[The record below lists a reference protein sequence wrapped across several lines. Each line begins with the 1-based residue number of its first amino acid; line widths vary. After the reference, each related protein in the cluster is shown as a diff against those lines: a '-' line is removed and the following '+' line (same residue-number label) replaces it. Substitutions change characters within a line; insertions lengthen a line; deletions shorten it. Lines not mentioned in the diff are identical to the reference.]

1 MEMFYKIGSVMK
13 EKGINP
19 LGGIIIKP
27 YGKGGKRMRKVIVL
41 ATAFAFI
48 FGTGIFTAFGNDTF
62 KALREK
68 EGIPKQQTLHLEDAK
83 DKKKEEAKAP
93 AAKAQE
99 AKAPAAKAPEAKAP
113 AAPAPEQKVAPAEQK
128 AQTAKKPASKKK
140 AAKKAP
146 KEDEKKKE

>member
-1 MEMFYKIGSVMK
+1 MEMFYKIGLIMK
-13 EKGINP
+13 EKGIKP

-41 ATAFAFI
+41 VTAFAFI

-83 DKKKEEAKAP
+83 DKKKEEAKAQ
-93 AAKAQE
+93 AAKAPE
-99 AKAPAAKAPEAKAP
+99 AKAPAAKAPEAK
-113 AAPAPEQKVAPAEQK
+113 APAPEQKVAPAEQK
-128 AQTAKKPASKKK
+128 AQTAKKPTSKKK
-140 AAKKAP
+140 SSKQAP
-146 KEDEKKKE
+146 KKDEKKKE